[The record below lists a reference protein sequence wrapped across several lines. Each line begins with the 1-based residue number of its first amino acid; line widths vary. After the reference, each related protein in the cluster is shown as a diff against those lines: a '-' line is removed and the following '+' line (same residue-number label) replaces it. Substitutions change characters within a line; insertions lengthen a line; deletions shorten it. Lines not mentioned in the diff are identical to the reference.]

1 MSHTTLAFMAR
12 PVGRPRYDAKQ
23 KLTAAMREL
32 LAERGYTA
40 TSPKMVLD
48 RAKLGQGSLYYHF
61 SGKEELATATITTL
75 MDRSLTIL
83 TEDLDSDDDPDS
95 GTPTEGSPRGVLEVS
110 RIETALTG
118 LLSRR
123 EGSALVRLLADPAA
137 THPGPLADAIAVR
150 KLNGPPTALRV
161 VDADGDGRSD
171 ILVFHEYGT
180 PVLLLGRVT
189 GAFGVRG
196 DVKLESWTEP
206 RTQIFRYQPWILRS
220 ANGAG
225 RELRGAR
232 GRDAGKGVVAT
243 LPGIDDRDAA
253 EALRGTEVW
262 VPREALPP
270 PAPGEYYW
278 VDLEGLRV
286 VTTEGV
292 VLGEVSHLLSTGA
305 SAMSRRSA

>member
-1 MSHTTLAFMAR
+1 MAR

-61 SGKEELATATITTL
+61 AGKEELATATITTL

-137 THPGPLADAIAVR
+137 THPGPLADAIAVWVH
-150 KLNGPPTALRV
+150 ALR
-161 VDADGDGRSD
+161 
-171 ILVFHEYGT
+171 
-180 PVLLLGRVT
+180 LLLTSTLEDAQDKPGAAGQAEKLLTSAVGRQLLRIGT
-189 GAFGVRG
+189 ADR
-196 DVKLESWTEP
+196 LP
-206 RTQIFRYQPWILRS
+206 R
-220 ANGAG
+220 
-225 RELRGAR
+225 
-232 GRDAGKGVVAT
+232 
-243 LPGIDDRDAA
+243 
-253 EALRGTEVW
+253 
-262 VPREALPP
+262 
-270 PAPGEYYW
+270 
-278 VDLEGLRV
+278 
-286 VTTEGV
+286 
-292 VLGEVSHLLSTGA
+292 
-305 SAMSRRSA
+305 